1 MSRDV
6 RRVPVDFEWPLNK
19 TWSGYRWPD
28 KFREV
33 DCPDCENGYAPAA
46 HHMYQ
51 QWYGNAPFDP
61 ASTGSTPLTPDS
73 PVLRAQAERKTQTDA
88 WFYGSGEAAI
98 VKEAARLADLFNGMW
113 LHHLAQEDVNALV
126 AAGRLM
132 DFTHTFSPET
142 RWQKIDPPVT
152 PTAADVNEWSLSG
165 MGHDSINASVVLRA
179 RCERDGVDLTCPTCK
194 GHATLEAYEGQRAE
208 SEAYKAPEPPEGEG
222 WQLWETV
229 SDGSPVTPV
238 FATAEKLVTH
248 LVEVGEQ
255 HTDGTRTR
263 YRRAAAEA
271 LVASGSSIG
280 SMFQL
285 AEGGEVL
292 DGAKDADLWPTGA
305 GSTA

>member
-73 PVLRAQAERKTQTDA
+73 PVLRGQAERKTQTDA

-98 VKEAARLADLFNGMW
+98 EKEATRLADLFNGMW
-113 LHHLAQEDVNALV
+113 LHHLAQEDVDALI
-126 AAGRLM
+126 AGDRLM
-132 DFTHTFSPET
+132 DFTHTWSRDTGWVKTE
-142 RWQKIDPPVT
+142 PPVT
-152 PTAADVNEWSLSG
+152 PTAAEVNERSLTG
-165 MGHDSINASVVLRA
+165 FGHDGLNQCVALRA
-179 RCERDGVDLTCPTCK
+179 RCERDGIAYECPTCG
-194 GHATLEAYEGQRAE
+194 GHGSLEAYDGQRTE
-208 SEAYKAPEPPEGEG
+208 SEAWKAPEPPEGEG

-238 FATAEKLVTH
+238 FATAAELITH
-248 LVEVGEQ
+248 LVEVGEE
-255 HTDGTRTR
+255 HTGGRRTK

-271 LVASGSSIG
+271 LVAAGWSIG

-285 AEGGEVL
+285 AEGGEVF
-292 DGAKDADLWPTGA
+292 DGAKDADLWPTA
-305 GSTA
+305 ATS